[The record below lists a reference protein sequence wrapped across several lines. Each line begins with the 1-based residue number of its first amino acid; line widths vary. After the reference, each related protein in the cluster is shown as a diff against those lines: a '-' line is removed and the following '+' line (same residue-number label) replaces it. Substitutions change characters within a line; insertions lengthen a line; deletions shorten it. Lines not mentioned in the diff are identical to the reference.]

1 MRQYIV
7 KVDSSTTTCSFF
19 TFLAAFVFRSFKG
32 WSKPRIIGSYVSKS
46 VRD

>member
-1 MRQYIV
+1 MRKYIV
-7 KVDSSTTTCSFF
+7 KVDSSTTTCSSLTFF
-19 TFLAAFVFRSFKG
+19 AACVYRKFKG